1 MTHFNERLNKSGLI
15 NSKDRQ
21 LNSIK
26 IKTLTLLIATLFG
39 ASQSVWADGNL
50 QGLLEIYKQ
59 AELHDSSW
67 ASAKSTYAAT
77 QEKVV
82 QGRALILPSVTLD
95 AEANQNNS
103 DTTYSGSAANPFT
116 GGRQN
121 FGAIGYNVNLTQPL
135 WRKQNTIQ
143 YEQSKVQVAQAENTL
158 SVARLDLMV
167 RTATAY
173 FDVLLAQ
180 DKITLI
186 VAQKA
191 AVTRQLDQAKANFDV
206 GTATITDVNEAQAKF
221 DLLLAQEIATQN
233 DFEVKKRAIQAI
245 TTVPTGQLASAKD
258 KLNIMIP
265 APQDMEEWV
274 KIAEEQNPQIKV
286 QDQSVQIA
294 TQEID
299 RAHAGHYP
307 TLDAVATWADNR
319 SNGGVNAIGSDQQ
332 QLTIGVKMEIPIY
345 QGGSISSKE
354 REAASNQQK
363 AQDDV
368 DLARHNA
375 DFQTRQAYLTVAS
388 TVAQVKAFEQAL
400 ISSQSSMD
408 STSLGYEVGVRTS
421 VDVLNA
427 QQQLYSAKRDLL
439 EARYTWMLSVIKLK
453 AAAGVLSEKDFADTN
468 NLLEGL

>member
-1 MTHFNERLNKSGLI
+1 LKDTSLNPP
-15 NSKDRQ
+15 
-21 LNSIK
+21 K
-26 IKTLTLLIATLFG
+26 IKTLALLITALLG
-39 ASQSVWADGNL
+39 ASQSAWADGKA
-50 QGLLEIYKQ
+50 QGLLEIYQQ
-59 AELHDSSW
+59 AQTHDSTW
-67 ASAKSTYAAT
+67 ASAKSTYDAL

-95 AEANQNNS
+95 AEANQNNAE
-103 DTTYSGSAANPFT
+103 TKYSGSAANPFT

-121 FGAIGYNVNLTQPL
+121 FGSLGYNVNFTQPL
-135 WRKQNTIQ
+135 WRKQNSVQ
-143 YEQSKVQVAQAENTL
+143 YEQSKVQVAQAENAL

-180 DKITLI
+180 DKLDLI
-186 VAQKA
+186 AAQKA
-191 AVTRQLDQAKANFDV
+191 AVTRQLEQAKANFNV
-206 GTATITDVNEAQAKF
+206 GTATITDVNEAEAKF
-221 DLLLAQEIATQN
+221 DLLIAQEIATQN
-233 DFEVKKRAIQAI
+233 ELEVKKRAIQAI
-245 TTVPTGQLASAKD
+245 TSQSPAQLASAKE

-265 APQDMEEWV
+265 QPQDMEQWV
-274 KIAEEQNPQIKV
+274 KMAEEQNPQVKV
-286 QDQSVQIA
+286 QQQSVEIA

-319 SNGGVNAIGSDQQ
+319 ANGGVNAIGSDQQ
-332 QLTIGVKMEIPIY
+332 QLTVGLKMEIPLY

-368 DLARHNA
+368 ELARRNA

-400 ISSQSSMD
+400 VSSQSSMD

-427 QQQLYSAKRDLL
+427 QQQLFSAKRDLL

-453 AAAGVLSEKDFADTN
+453 AAAGVLTEQDFVATN
-468 NLLEGL
+468 NLLEGM